1 MASIDT
7 LNDKIDFYLEKLAK
21 LETRIIELEGLIESG
36 KELLL
41 QQ

>member
-1 MASIDT
+1 MGYIDT
-7 LNDKIDFYLEKLAK
+7 LNDKIDFYLENLKK
-21 LETRIIELEGLIESG
+21 LEARIIELDEVIESG